1 MQAFLHHTHFSR
13 EKNKKDLHFLSDRR
27 YLHAMAWV
35 VVGLGN
41 PGEEYSNTRHN
52 AGRMA
57 LTHFVKQVGLGEWK
71 EDKKKK
77 YTIARGMVGKEI
89 VIALAPDTYMNKSG
103 SAVSFFVKS
112 VKAAEKLIVV
122 YDDMDLPLGSIKL
135 SYDRGSGGHHGL
147 ESIMRAVKTKKFTR
161 IRIGVSPET
170 AGGKLKKPSGEKEV
184 LKFILAKFKPAET
197 DELKKVFKRTTG
209 AIEMCIT
216 ADPLAA
222 MNEFN
227 RG

>member
-1 MQAFLHHTHFSR
+1 MC
-13 EKNKKDLHFLSDRR
+13 LHFLRDRR

-71 EDKKKK
+71 EDTKKK
-77 YTIARGMVGKEI
+77 YTIARGMVGKE
-89 VIALAPDTYMNKSG
+89 VVVALAPDTYMNKSG
-103 SAVSFFVKS
+103 AAVLHFIKS
-112 VKAAEKLIVV
+112 QKAAEKLIVA
-122 YDDMDLPLGSIKL
+122 YDDMDLPLGTIKL
-135 SYDRGSGGHHGL
+135 TFYRGSGGHHGL
-147 ESIMRAVKTKKFTR
+147 AYIMRAVKTKKFTR
-161 IRIGVSPET
+161 IRIGVSPHT
-170 AGGKLKKPSGEKEV
+170 PGGKTKKPQGEEAV
-184 LKFILAKFKPAET
+184 LKFILAKFKPAEV

-209 AIEMCIT
+209 AIEMCV
-216 ADPLAA
+216 AENPFAA